1 MRVAL
6 RSLTLIWATV
16 SAVSL
21 LGLICV
27 LPGYSIDGAFSEA
40 LRKHPS
46 PQASFWFHW
55 CTPSS
60 RGRLYDS
67 VVVPYIPQALRK
79 TAEIKLTAS
88 LLVR

>member
-55 CTPSS
+55 CTTFFFVGACMTAWLYRTYRRHYGKPRKSS
-60 RGRLYDS
+60 
-67 VVVPYIPQALRK
+67 
-79 TAEIKLTAS
+79 
-88 LLVR
+88 